1 MLKITEKEFQQL
13 TSYIRG
19 HYGIKLGP
27 EKRTLITGRLGSTL
41 AQKGLGSFAEY
52 YEYVINDD
60 SGQAVFELL
69 NKITTN
75 HTYFMREPEHFRFF
89 QKQVLPWIRSVAENK
104 DVRIWSAGCSR
115 GQEPYTLAMII
126 QDFFGKDS
134 VTWNTP
140 VLATD
145 ISAQA
150 LEAAQ
155 KGIYAAE
162 EVASLPDRWCKTHF
176 QKLDNDNYQ
185 VKQALKNELILRSF
199 NLMNEQFPFKKPFH
213 TIFCRN
219 VMIYFD
225 APTKKRLVKRFYD
238 HLMPGGYLFIGHS
251 ESLGR
256 DSEGLRYI
264 QPAVYRKE

>member
-1 MLKITEKEFQQL
+1 MLQITEKEYLQL
-13 TSYIRG
+13 SSYIRS

-27 EKRTLITGRLGSTL
+27 EKRALIMGRLGGTL
-41 AQKGLGSFAEY
+41 AQKGLESFEAY
-52 YEYVINDD
+52 YEYVMKDET
-60 SGQAVFELL
+60 GQAVFELL

-89 QKQVLPWIRSVAENK
+89 QKQVLPWIGSTAGNK
-104 DVRIWSAGCSR
+104 DVRVWSAGCSR
-115 GQEPYTLAMII
+115 GQEPYTLAMIM
-126 QDFFGKDS
+126 QDYFGKDFDAWS
-134 VTWNTP
+134 TQI
-140 VLATD
+140 LATD

-155 KGIYAAE
+155 RGIYASE
-162 EVASLPDRWCKTHF
+162 EVASLPERWQKIHF
-176 QKLDNDNYQ
+176 QKLGQDKYQ
-185 VKQALKNELILRSF
+185 VQQRLKKELILRSF
-199 NLMNEQFPFKKPFH
+199 NLMNEKFPFKKPFH
-213 TIFCRN
+213 AIFCRN

-225 APTKKRLVKRFYD
+225 APTKKKLVKRFYQ

-256 DSEGLRYI
+256 DNEGLLYV